1 MLTRSQDYI
10 EGRLQCEERIVASA
24 LLLPKAIPDLLRKVR
39 PDHFSEPRLRC
50 AWRLF
55 DKMHSDGVKLTQDTI
70 LHSLL
75 KHREEVGLDR
85 IKELIVELPNGAHA
99 KYYADQIL
107 DYDERD
113 RARELLEYA
122 ALQCRN
128 PGFSVDDILERVEL
142 RAAALRAKPTTG
154 TPALKPVGVGDI
166 ITRNPALRPVVID
179 GLLRSGETA
188 NLIAASKVGKSFLA
202 VGLAWSIATGRP
214 WLGHEV
220 EQGRVLILDNE
231 LHRETLASRLDAVA
245 RAMQIDFQEHTD
257 DIEVLSLRSLGIDL
271 LSLQHKLSIEPG
283 RYKLIVFDALY
294 RLIPDGTS
302 ENDNAQVMRLY
313 NKLDELAA
321 AWQTAIVV
329 VHHSSKGD
337 QTSKAV
343 TDVGSGAGAISRA
356 ADTHLTIR
364 PHDQDGLAVLESV
377 CRSFKSPEPVSI
389 RYEYP
394 CWDVVAVKAEL
405 RKPKASNKDKQRQ
418 ADEEANTA
426 VLAAL
431 DKRWGSESQVV
442 RRTGMGWAR
451 IAKAVNRLAK
461 LGALETKRV
470 KRNGKRVEIHRAKAD
485 FASGN
490 ETEKA
495 GFANDFKGF
504 S

>member
-1 MLTRSQDYI
+1 MLTRSEDYI
-10 EGRLQCEERIVASA
+10 ESRLQCEERIVASA

-55 DKMHSDGVKLTQDTI
+55 DKMHSDGVSLTQDAI

-85 IKELIVELPNGAHA
+85 LKELIVELPNGAHA

-154 TPALKPVGVGDI
+154 TPALKPIGVGDI

-179 GLLRSGETA
+179 GLLRIGETA
-188 NLIAASKVGKSFLA
+188 NLIAAAKVGKSFLA
-202 VGLAWSIATGRP
+202 VGLAWSIAAGRP

-231 LHRETLASRLDAVA
+231 LHPETLASRLDAVA
-245 RAMQIDFQEHTD
+245 RAMQIDFQEHAD
-257 DIEVLSLRSLGIDL
+257 DIEVFSLRSLGIDL

-283 RYKLIVFDALY
+283 RYKLIVVDALY
-294 RLIPDGTS
+294 RFIPEGTS
-302 ENDNAQVMRLY
+302 ENDNAQMMRLY
-313 NKLDELAA
+313 NTLDALAA

-337 QTSKAV
+337 QSSKSV
-343 TDVGSGAGAISRA
+343 TDIGSGAGAISRA

-364 PHDQDGLAVLESV
+364 PHSQDGLAVLESV

-394 CWDVVAVKAEL
+394 LWEAVAVEPEL
-405 RKPKASNKDKQRQ
+405 RKPKATHDDKQRQ
-418 ADEEANTA
+418 NDQEVDDAVSKLIAD
-426 VLAAL
+426 
-431 DKRWGSESQVV
+431 RWLSVAELRGKL
-442 RRTGMGWAR
+442 GMGAER
-451 IAKAVNRLAK
+451 ITRSINRL
-461 LGALETKRV
+461 GAVSKRTKSKKTGKKSERFSLTGAV
-470 KRNGKRVEIHRAKAD
+470 QNG
-485 FASGN
+485 
-490 ETEKA
+490 
-495 GFANDFKGF
+495 
-504 S
+504 